1 MRNHLP
7 IAVAAGIAMLPA
19 VAAAQAPSAPLS
31 SQLGIYGGAGVGV
44 AKASFEEADF
54 VPPAGTTRSDSR
66 HEAGGKGF
74 VGWRF
79 HRYLAVEGAYHYLGK
94 FDVNYNGPAASG
106 QSTHKVDGWGLS
118 ALGIAPLAPNF
129 SLYGRVGAFNGK
141 VKTTVTG
148 TTPANLLT
156 TEDRTTSLLLGGGV
170 QWDIN
175 SRWAVRGEYENYGEI
190 GNSTTGQLRNDMWSA
205 SALFKF

>member
-7 IAVAAGIAMLPA
+7 IAVAAALAMLPA
-19 VAAAQAPSAPLS
+19 AAAAQAPTTPLAE
-31 SQLGIYGGAGVGV
+31 QLGLYGGAGVGV
-44 AKASFEEADF
+44 SKASFESADF
-54 VPPAGTTRSDSR
+54 VPPAGTTRNENR

-79 HRYLAVEGAYHYLGK
+79 HRYLAVEGGYYYLGK
-94 FDVNYNGPAASG
+94 FDADYNGATSG

-118 ALGIAPLAPNF
+118 ALGIAPVAPNF
-129 SLYGRVGAFNGK
+129 SFFGRVGAFNGK
-141 VKTTVTG
+141 VKTTVSG
-148 TTPANLLT
+148 TTPANLINA
-156 TEDRTTSLLLGGGV
+156 EDRTTALLLGGGV

-190 GNSTTGQLRNDMWSA
+190 GDPTTGQLRTDMWSA